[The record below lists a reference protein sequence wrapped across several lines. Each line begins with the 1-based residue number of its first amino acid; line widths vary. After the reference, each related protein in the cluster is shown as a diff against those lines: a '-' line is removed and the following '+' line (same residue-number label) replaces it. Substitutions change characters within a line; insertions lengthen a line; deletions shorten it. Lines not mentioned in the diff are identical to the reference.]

1 MSQKKKQDQKGS
13 GLIVYNGP
21 LYMSKACLLSLTPV
35 PPFIQLDSATQFSPY
50 KDTDQWTKQ
59 PLVENPAFSDLKCV
73 EN

>member
-35 PPFIQLDSATQFSPY
+35 PSFIQLDSYNFPHIRTQINEQNNF
-50 KDTDQWTKQ
+50 
-59 PLVENPAFSDLKCV
+59 
-73 EN
+73 